1 MEHVI
6 LLDESG
12 TAIGLAD
19 KQTVHTDSTPLHLAF
34 SCYIF
39 DSAGRFL
46 VSQRALAKKTWPGIW
61 TNSVCGHPAQ
71 GEAMTD
77 AVRRRARFEL
87 GLDLGEIRLVL
98 PSFRYRAELDGIV
111 ENEMCPVFHAT
122 VDDDPAPNPDEVE
135 STRWVPWESFIAT
148 ALTDDA
154 YSPWC
159 RLQIAE
165 LTALGATPASWP
177 AGDPAGLPPAASA
190 VESAPA

>member
-12 TAIGLAD
+12 TAIGVAD

-46 VSQRALAKKTWPGIW
+46 VSQRALTKKTWPGIW

-77 AVRRRARFEL
+77 AVRRRAGFEL
-87 GLDLGEIRLVL
+87 GLTLGEVRLVL
-98 PSFRYRAELDGIV
+98 PSFRYRAELDGVV
-111 ENEMCPVFHAT
+111 ENEMCPVFYAT
-122 VDDDPAPNPDEVE
+122 AATDPAPNPDEVE
-135 STRWVPWESFIAT
+135 ATRWVPWESFLSSAR
-148 ALTDDA
+148 TDDA

-165 LTALGATPASWP
+165 LTALGANPAAWP
-177 AGDPAGLPPAASA
+177 TGDPAHLPPASA
-190 VESAPA
+190 TF